1 MTATLTATINDV
13 PSAVGKLHFNGH
25 ANNGHATNGHAT
37 NGHAGKAGSSN
48 GTANGKKHEAKLVDP
63 FNYVVSGCLTWLTL
77 TSSTASG

>member
-25 ANNGHATNGHAT
+25 ASNGHAT

-48 GTANGKKHEAKLVDP
+48 GIANGKKHEAKLVDP
-63 FNYVVSGCLTWLTL
+63 FNYVVSGCLSWLTL
-77 TSSTASG
+77 ACSAASC